1 MYQLRRNITLVA
13 ALLFT
18 HRRRGVSELT
28 GTLMT
33 IAVTLVA
40 GTTVFGYVRSQANL
54 SELALSQNVGGT
66 LNLLQERFVIPLVS
80 YTSNSVTIYIYNN
93 GQATGKFTQIE
104 VYGPTRSAMDIVYDT
119 NYATVSTP
127 ASCRGQTPAGTLE
140 TPPLGVN
147 PTSFSLK
154 VNYVASITIKLPTC
168 GG

>member
-1 MYQLRRNITLVA
+1 
-13 ALLFT
+13 
-18 HRRRGVSELT
+18 
-28 GTLMT
+28 MT

-40 GTTVFGYVRSQANL
+40 GTTVFSYVRSQANL

-66 LNLLQERFVIPLVS
+66 LNLLQERFVVPLVS

-93 GQATGKFTQIE
+93 GQATGKFAQIE

-168 GG
+168 GGLSFLPGNTYFIKILGQYGNTAAYYQAM

>member
-1 MYQLRRNITLVA
+1 
-13 ALLFT
+13 
-18 HRRRGVSELT
+18 
-28 GTLMT
+28 MT

-40 GTTVFGYVRSQANL
+40 GTTVFSYVRSQANL
-54 SELALSQNVGGT
+54 SELAYGQNVGGT
-66 LNLLQERFVIPLVS
+66 LNFLQERFVIPQVS

-140 TPPLGVN
+140 TPPLGVF
-147 PTSFSLK
+147 PSSFSVK
-154 VNYVASITIKLPTC
+154 INYDGSITLRLPTC
-168 GG
+168 NGLSFQPGVTYFVKILGQYGNTAVYSQGM